1 MNTLLWTN
9 IAQFG
14 PPDGAG
20 PLRDSWIPLVIIL
33 PVMIIVVYRLL
44 FPTIQ
49 NINMEKTIEKKGEEK
64 ENVTN
69 DIIKDEST
77 QEAIQPVS
85 KTVTP
90 EKSAKDI
97 ALQLVDAD
105 ERRIIQALL
114 EAQGTMLQKEISW
127 ETGFSRVK
135 THRVLARLIRRG
147 VVIAEKY
154 YNTNKIT
161 LADFL
166 LEKNERRPMRI
177 HFPQKTHFPLEMIMK
192 DFV

>member
-1 MNTLLWTN
+1 
-9 IAQFG
+9 
-14 PPDGAG
+14 
-20 PLRDSWIPLVIIL
+20 
-33 PVMIIVVYRLL
+33 
-44 FPTIQ
+44 
-49 NINMEKTIEKKGEEK
+49 
-64 ENVTN
+64 
-69 DIIKDEST
+69 
-77 QEAIQPVS
+77 
-85 KTVTP
+85 
-90 EKSAKDI
+90 
-97 ALQLVDAD
+97 
-105 ERRIIQALL
+105 
-114 EAQGTMLQKEISW
+114 MLQKEISW